1 MTAQDKQLL
10 SPSNVD
16 TRVRRLRPQ
25 TGMEQRFLILRDRT
39 WRILLSASVICY
51 ASIGCSISGS
61 PAAVSPLSQQTST
74 PGQVRQA
81 DDAGNRLPFVTP
93 FPNRWNSNN
102 DGTQYEPCTAV
113 TTDTLRRSGLVPE
126 SVVDVAKSD
135 FQTARGCRWRFE
147 GKQRSALSQSVGNL
161 SDSEKDVLDYKV
173 KNLRTM
179 DWYPNLTIDGRTVIV
194 GSLNDLEC
202 TASVQS
208 GNAVVGTTV
217 VRLGGENEPMDTMCQ
232 SAVDFLRSTL
242 PQIPR

>member
-1 MTAQDKQLL
+1 
-10 SPSNVD
+10 
-16 TRVRRLRPQ
+16 
-25 TGMEQRFLILRDRT
+25 
-39 WRILLSASVICY
+39 
-51 ASIGCSISGS
+51 
-61 PAAVSPLSQQTST
+61 
-74 PGQVRQA
+74 
-81 DDAGNRLPFVTP
+81 
-93 FPNRWNSNN
+93 
-102 DGTQYEPCTAV
+102 
-113 TTDTLRRSGLVPE
+113 
-126 SVVDVAKSD
+126 
-135 FQTARGCRWRFE
+135 
-147 GKQRSALSQSVGNL
+147 LSQSVGNL